1 MDNIKGTALIT
12 GAGRGIGLELC
23 KWFGEQGIHTIG
35 ISRNVSALKNL
46 INVEAIEADLTDLE
60 SVFDKLRPIL
70 DAEKSEQF
78 YLIHN
83 AAMLINAPFDSLS
96 EVEIRQMTE
105 INYITPLRL
114 TQYLIPWLMKIKES
128 HIIYVSSMGG
138 FQGSLRFPGL
148 SVYSSNKSALSSL
161 SESLAEEYKDTSMRF
176 NTLALGAVDT
186 EMLKESLPGY
196 TAKVS
201 AKQIAAYIGHFAIQ
215 GYSLVNGKVI
225 PLAGINPSF

>member
-1 MDNIKGTALIT
+1 
-12 GAGRGIGLELC
+12 LELC

-60 SVFDKLRPIL
+60 NVFKMLKPYL
-70 DAEKSEQF
+70 DNENSDRF
-78 YLIHN
+78 YVVHN
-83 AAMLINAPFDSLS
+83 AAMLINTPFDSLS
-96 EVEIRQMTE
+96 EVQIRQMIE

-114 TQYLIPWLMKIKES
+114 TQYLIPWLKKINES

-148 SVYSSNKSALSSL
+148 SVYSSNKSAISSL
-161 SESLAEEYKDTSMRF
+161 SESLAEEYKNTTMRF

-186 EMLKESLPGY
+186 EMLKESLPRY
-196 TAKVS
+196 KANVS
-201 AKQIAAYIGHFAIQ
+201 AKQIAAYIGHFAVQ

>member
-1 MDNIKGTALIT
+1 MDNLKGMALIT

-23 KWFGEQGIHTIG
+23 KWFGEQGIQTIG

-46 INVEAIEADLTDLE
+46 INVNAIEADLTDLE
-60 SVFDKLRPIL
+60 NVFNKLKPYL
-70 DAEKSEQF
+70 DDANPDRF
-78 YLIHN
+78 YVVHN
-83 AAMLINAPFDSLS
+83 AAMLVNAPFDSLS
-96 EVEIRQMTE
+96 EVQIRQMTE

-114 TQYLIPWLMKIKES
+114 TQHLIPWLKKINES

-148 SVYSSNKSALSSL
+148 TVYSSNKSALSSL
-161 SESLAEEYKDTSMRF
+161 SESLAEEYKDTSVRF

>member
-1 MDNIKGTALIT
+1 MADALAALAYAEINSS
-12 GAGRGIGLELC
+12 
-23 KWFGEQGIHTIG
+23 
-35 ISRNVSALKNL
+35 ISLTSGHSLNSAFIPGYINL
-46 INVEAIEADLTDLE
+46 
-60 SVFDKLRPIL
+60 F
-70 DAEKSEQF
+70 
-78 YLIHN
+78 
-83 AAMLINAPFDSLS
+83 APFESFS
-96 EVEIRQMTE
+96 EVQIRQMTE
-105 INYITPLRL
+105 INYLTPLRL
-114 TQYLIPWLMKIKES
+114 TQYLIPWLMNIKES

-186 EMLKESLPGY
+186 EMLKESLPEY
-196 TAKVS
+196 MAKVS